1 MDAFYT
7 LFYISKAKESFSVIS
22 NIMGNWN
29 LNIDTIMQYIDKMS
43 LECEVLH
50 NMPWTLSVFSA
61 LEKLADNEQ
70 SCFCT

>member
-1 MDAFYT
+1 MDAFYM
-7 LFYISKAKESFSVIS
+7 LFYMSKAKESFSVIS

-50 NMPWTLSVFSA
+50 
-61 LEKLADNEQ
+61 
-70 SCFCT
+70 